1 MRKVLLFALRRD
13 RGCMYLLLDDDAG
26 EHMEGFDLVQE
37 SKELPLLEDVELALV
52 AGGTG
57 GS

>member
-1 MRKVLLFALRRD
+1 
-13 RGCMYLLLDDDAG
+13 MYLLLDDDAG

-37 SKELPLLEDVELALV
+37 SKELQLLEDVELALV